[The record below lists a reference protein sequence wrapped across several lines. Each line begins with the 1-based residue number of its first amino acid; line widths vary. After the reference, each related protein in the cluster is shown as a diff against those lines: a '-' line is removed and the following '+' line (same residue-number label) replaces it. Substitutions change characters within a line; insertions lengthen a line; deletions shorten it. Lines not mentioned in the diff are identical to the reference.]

1 MGVWSGV
8 EALGGGGGRRRW
20 VLLQVILL
28 ALRLEVSCLSL
39 RLGERPLTRTIL
51 VWGTGLRAQDA
62 QGYSG
67 VLSTP
72 AALPPAACCC
82 RRLCWRVAARAAA
95 GGSRPAAASGS
106 KSKQP
111 CCLGWCCPPAHA
123 AAWRSIPPV
132 VRRSASPAPHSCS
145 RVPSSTRATPGR
157 ASTAGSP
164 WSCRQAMLYCL
175 YVYTLLVHSAICFVV
190 ALVVVV

>member
-1 MGVWSGV
+1 MGVWSAV

-132 VRRSASPAPHSCS
+132 VPRSASPAPSLPPILAAGCHHQPARHLAALRR
-145 RVPSSTRATPGR
+145 RVHHGAAGR
-157 ASTAGSP
+157 PCFTV
-164 WSCRQAMLYCL
+164 CMFIHCL
-175 YVYTLLVHSAICFVV
+175 SILLSA
-190 ALVVVV
+190 LL